1 MSTSVCNIS
10 CVSEIFKIMQL
21 QWQPLQSKGEIPRGR
36 SGHTCTSIGRQL
48 FLFAGGGESV
58 YFDDLYTCSI
68 DDNDA
73 ACWSS
78 PKVSGQTP
86 TARAYHGAVQIGT
99 KLIVFGGW
107 KGDQFL
113 NDLHVLDGVVRN
125 SGTLRWTQPQ
135 TIGETASPRAY
146 HTCTAVDQKM
156 LVFGGWFMK
165 FCNDLLILDTE
176 NMEWKVQPVSGAVP
190 AARAAHTATLIG
202 HRLFIFGGESQ
213 NGRLNDTWVLDTNTM
228 HWSQPT
234 TVGKPPSSRSGHS
247 AGAVGEWLVIFGGWD
262 GDQHLHDL
270 ILLHSRRMEWV
281 ETFVDEKLHP
291 APLARSGHVCLSIN
305 NSLYLQGG
313 WDRETFLDDTWN
325 LRLPRTSTESIDLSD
340 LHLTRRQSN
349 DSNTTEC
356 RERRISMEST
366 KSPLLE
372 LVRRRGQ
379 NTLEQLTEWAALKHA
394 LGMPSLSTEPSGYV
408 AGLVVDIAAAL
419 VERTEMELAEEA
431 GGREGQAE
439 DGARLDGEGASKEPV
454 ASAHRE
460 HEEAGP
466 PSLQPSH
473 SSNALDFALRAEEE
487 MRVCGDLGQSAEST
501 SGSRI
506 MGPLLHEAQCRSLLP
521 SASKLNAELTNEL
534 HISKVRRLGFWPSV
548 DGPGEVRRWK
558 GSSESGDGTEESGC
572 RQCGG
577 KAVRA
582 PGGSWRE
589 APLGAQAVAYL
600 VEVYREEFKELAS
613 KVDVQALF
621 RAHAEL
627 VRIQNSIRSHGLS
640 GAPHKGLMGVAMR
653 DELHHRCQQ
662 LAELLRGQLE
672 ALISKQRRRSRYLR
686 KAVKQLSDSVRQ
698 LQTGLYAAKAGSAP
712 FGSREGPEC
721 KSHVDALPEFFME
734 SDSMAALVSRM
745 EKFKKLED
753 VHRGSALYAAHQ
765 NTDRAIRALWIA
777 LGEEEQIALRCT
789 EKESINGPEGQG
801 VVADLASTAEG
812 FVQQLLSER
821 GGDVQELEHTQS
833 LLMEC
838 IAMADKLQ
846 LIQDQRKDVSRLQH
860 RSSELANSLLASRT
874 EVIRCNAVVE
884 LQRLHNPGSR
894 ELHVAEENLKQLQ
907 ISVDAQ
913 TAEQKVINEQLAELA
928 REEHPELLCQTEGEG
943 QLNFTG
949 LTHELNL
956 LWTLHHPAII
966 AVEAVFRAGP
976 SAYIQMPY
984 INGGTLGEW
993 LEKRR
998 PKPWELQSVFR
1009 QLLQGL
1015 AYLHDHNITHRHL
1028 SPDNV
1033 LMAGGDSL
1041 GPIICDFSFSK
1052 INDEA
1057 HLLDCSRTSSL
1068 YKGFCMTGAHTGG
1081 SYGYLAPEAL
1091 GGEASPSLDMWAV
1104 GVMLYKAVFHEMP
1117 RMDPSASGALIPPHE
1132 NEHLCELLQG
1142 LLQVDPEK
1150 RLNGNEALAMRYCT
1164 SSFIRHFYENK
1175 QILDSDAK
1183 LELLREHVHS
1193 LQEGRAA
1200 VNIRVRREHL
1210 ISDVIAVFS
1219 EMEKDALYF
1228 PLKVRFIGE
1237 AGIDAGG
1244 LTSELYTDFFNRA
1257 VEFTNADGMRIFE
1270 APAEEDRPLSGGVL
1284 LPSLP

>member
-1 MSTSVCNIS
+1 
-10 CVSEIFKIMQL
+10 
-21 QWQPLQSKGEIPRGR
+21 
-36 SGHTCTSIGRQL
+36 
-48 FLFAGGGESV
+48 
-58 YFDDLYTCSI
+58 
-68 DDNDA
+68 
-73 ACWSS
+73 
-78 PKVSGQTP
+78 
-86 TARAYHGAVQIGT
+86 
-99 KLIVFGGW
+99 
-107 KGDQFL
+107 
-113 NDLHVLDGVVRN
+113 
-125 SGTLRWTQPQ
+125 
-135 TIGETASPRAY
+135 
-146 HTCTAVDQKM
+146 M

-165 FCNDLLILDTE
+165 FCNDLLILDT
-176 NMEWKVQPVSGAVP
+176 G
-190 AARAAHTATLIG
+190 
-202 HRLFIFGGESQ
+202 
-213 NGRLNDTWVLDTNTM
+213 
-228 HWSQPT
+228 
-234 TVGKPPSSRSGHS
+234 
-247 AGAVGEWLVIFGGWD
+247 
-262 GDQHLHDL
+262 
-270 ILLHSRRMEWV
+270 RMEWV

-534 HISKVRRLGFWPSV
+534 HISK
-548 DGPGEVRRWK
+548 
-558 GSSESGDGTEESGC
+558 
-572 RQCGG
+572 
-577 KAVRA
+577 
-582 PGGSWRE
+582 
-589 APLGAQAVAYL
+589 
-600 VEVYREEFKELAS
+600 VYREEFKELAS

-949 LTHELNL
+949 LTVDRNL
-956 LWTLHHPAII
+956 
-966 AVEAVFRAGP
+966 
-976 SAYIQMPY
+976 
-984 INGGTLGEW
+984 
-993 LEKRR
+993 
-998 PKPWELQSVFR
+998 
-1009 QLLQGL
+1009 
-1015 AYLHDHNITHRHL
+1015 
-1028 SPDNV
+1028 
-1033 LMAGGDSL
+1033 
-1041 GPIICDFSFSK
+1041 
-1052 INDEA
+1052 
-1057 HLLDCSRTSSL
+1057 
-1068 YKGFCMTGAHTGG
+1068 
-1081 SYGYLAPEAL
+1081 
-1091 GGEASPSLDMWAV
+1091 
-1104 GVMLYKAVFHEMP
+1104 
-1117 RMDPSASGALIPPHE
+1117 
-1132 NEHLCELLQG
+1132 
-1142 LLQVDPEK
+1142 
-1150 RLNGNEALAMRYCT
+1150 
-1164 SSFIRHFYENK
+1164 
-1175 QILDSDAK
+1175 SDY
-1183 LELLREHVHS
+1183 EHV
-1193 LQEGRAA
+1193 
-1200 VNIRVRREHL
+1200 
-1210 ISDVIAVFS
+1210 
-1219 EMEKDALYF
+1219 K
-1228 PLKVRFIGE
+1228 
-1237 AGIDAGG
+1237 
-1244 LTSELYTDFFNRA
+1244 
-1257 VEFTNADGMRIFE
+1257 
-1270 APAEEDRPLSGGVL
+1270 
-1284 LPSLP
+1284 